1 MVKKMEQEILQ
12 ELLEKFPIPK
22 GKKQKPYIILFDAYT
37 GVGKSYV
44 GKLIASKD
52 GSIILNNDEVR
63 NYLKDY
69 NSKKVNDFQR
79 MRLKM
84 LLENNNSC
92 IMDSCFCH
100 NWEEKLDFYKK
111 LGYKYY
117 IVRLE
122 CEEDIIEM
130 RLKKRKLD
138 GINFSVATYQDYLWM
153 KNNVSL
159 VPNELIDFT
168 INTSKEVEEQ
178 VEKLLRKINSK
189 INFL

>member
-1 MVKKMEQEILQ
+1 MKAELLQ
-12 ELLEKFPIPK
+12 ELLKKFPITK
-22 GKKQKPYIILFDAYT
+22 GGKIPYIILFDAYT
-37 GVGKSYV
+37 GMGKSYV
-44 GKLIASKD
+44 GNVIATKD

-69 NSKKVNDFQR
+69 NSKIVKEFQR
-79 MRLKM
+79 IRLKL

-117 IVRLE
+117 IIRLE
-122 CEEDIIEM
+122 CKEEIIKM
-130 RLKKRKLD
+130 RLKKRELD

-153 KNNVSL
+153 KNNVSH

-168 INTSKEVEEQ
+168 INTSGEIEEQ
-178 VEKLLRKINSK
+178 VEKLLRQIR
-189 INFL
+189 

>member
-69 NSKKVNDFQR
+69 NSKKVKDFQR
-79 MRLKM
+79 MRLK
-84 LLENNNSC
+84 
-92 IMDSCFCH
+92 
-100 NWEEKLDFYKK
+100 
-111 LGYKYY
+111 
-117 IVRLE
+117 
-122 CEEDIIEM
+122 
-130 RLKKRKLD
+130 KRKID

-153 KNNVSL
+153 KNNVSP
-159 VPNELIDFT
+159 VPKELIDFT
-168 INTSKEVEEQ
+168 INTSKEIEEQ
-178 VEKLLRKINSK
+178 VNKLLRKINSK
-189 INFL
+189 